1 MMYRRFLAVL
11 GMGMLAWFQGASAIA
26 ADKASDKAAD
36 SAFAAYY
43 RSYLDEEF
51 RLHPTMATSL
61 GDHRFDHLLDDVS
74 APSRAHWAG
83 HTRATL
89 AELPTRIAYA
99 QLSRAAQ
106 VDYEIFRDD
115 LKRSLWLEEHENAY
129 ENDPRVYGSLV
140 TDSVY
145 RLFAQSTVDKATNVR
160 NAIARMKQVPA
171 ILAAAKVTLKNPP
184 RVVLDTASKQ
194 NKGAI
199 AFYEQEIFDLVGENT
214 QQDALKAAA
223 AEVVVALRAH
233 QQFLDQELLPRATG
247 EWRIGKERFTRKLDL
262 VLDAG
267 VTAEQV
273 RADATVEFDRVRRDM
288 AFAARQL
295 WSHYFPKRA
304 APPDDAAG
312 THQLIDLVIQEIS
325 REHGKAENLSR
336 DIRGTV
342 DGLRNFITAQN
353 ILRLPDPDLLKVIEM
368 PEFQRGN
375 SIADLSSAP
384 PLDPD
389 AASLYDISPPPKDW
403 DKERVE
409 SYLQEYNSRML
420 QILTIHEAYPGHYV
434 QLSKANRTSS
444 LLRNVLGS
452 GVYIE
457 GWAVYCEQMMLDQG
471 YGDGDLAMR
480 LLQKKFYLRTVANAI
495 LDHDMHCT
503 NMTDEQAMRFLVEDA
518 FQSKGEAALKVI
530 RSKQG
535 SCQLST
541 YFVGRRAMFN
551 LRHAVQHKQG
561 EAFDLGRYHESVIAQ
576 GAVPVK
582 YLQELVFK
590 HLSIE

>member
-1 MMYRRFLAVL
+1 MIYRRWLAVL
-11 GMGMLAWFQGASAIA
+11 GMGMLSWFHGASVA
-26 ADKASDKAAD
+26 ADNAAD

-43 RSYLDEEF
+43 PSYLDEEF
-51 RLHPTMATSL
+51 RLHPTMATTL
-61 GDHRFDHLLDDVS
+61 GEHRFDHLLDDVS
-74 APSRAHWAG
+74 APSRARWAG
-83 HTRATL
+83 HTRAML
-89 AELPTRIAYA
+89 AELPTRIAYV
-99 QLSRAAQ
+99 QLSRAVQ

-115 LKRSLWLEEHENAY
+115 LKRSLWLNENENAY

-145 RLFAQSTVDKATNVR
+145 HLFAQSTVDKATNVR

-214 QQDALKAAA
+214 QQDALKATA

-247 EWRIGKERFTRKLDL
+247 EWRIGKERFARKLDL

-273 RADATVEFDRVRRDM
+273 RSDATVEFDRVRSDM

-312 THQLIDLVIQEIS
+312 SHQMIDLVIREIS

-336 DIRGTV
+336 DIRATV
-342 DGLRNFITAQN
+342 NGLKNYITAQN

-403 DKERVE
+403 DKDRVE

-434 QLSKANRTSS
+434 QLSKANRASS

-452 GVYIE
+452 GVYAE

-518 FQSKGEAALKVI
+518 FQSKGEAALKII
-530 RSKQG
+530 RAKQG

-551 LRHAVQHKQG
+551 TRHAVQHKQG
-561 EAFDLGRYHESVIAQ
+561 ESFDLGRYHEAVIAQ